1 ACPRKL
7 LAVALMGSILTLLF
21 GRPKLAPP
29 KPEGS
34 ADPAA
39 SGTAAGASAAAADAS
54 ALRENI
60 QKKGENAYY
69 YAHNRKFEVPADAKV
84 ISGPGLVTGGPPVK
98 LDIEANAP
106 SADKPL
112 EAIRNFSW
120 TDDGGKV
127 KVYLQLPDGTLQDA
141 SQVTCDF
148 QPHSFHVQVSQ
159 DKGAGG
165 LVQRTREPRAKPRRR
180 VVLEPS
186 APQGLLG
193 AGWRWLIAVGSLSRA

>member
-1 ACPRKL
+1 
-7 LAVALMGSILTLLF
+7 MGSILTLLF

-159 DKGAGG
+159 DKGARYMCKMDPLYG
-165 LVQRTREPRAKPRRR
+165 E
-180 VVLEPS
+180 VVPESCSFRSSLEKS
-186 APQGLLG
+186 KVTVTLTKKKKDQTWYDLKKN
-193 AGWRWLIAVGSLSRA
+193 